1 VTIVSW
7 ILIAVAAVW
16 FLYKLY
22 LSYTSSG
29 GTDLMLPVYD
39 AAMYPPAMAAFGLY
53 WVQGAFGRDWPWWVF
68 LIIWLVLTGLAAGAI
83 RLAEELG
90 DKAL

>member
-1 VTIVSW
+1 MTIVGS
-7 ILIAVAAVW
+7 ILLGVAAIW

-39 AAMYPPAMAAFGLY
+39 AAMYPPVMAAFGSY
-53 WVQGAFGRDWPWWVF
+53 WVLGALGFDWPWWAF
-68 LIIWLVLTGLAAGAI
+68 LLIWLVLAGLAAGAI